1 MAAAKHV
8 GMVIA
13 GLAAASPIGAQCR
26 LCDEPAAARPVQ
38 RSAGD
43 VQLQIET
50 SLNFDRLIL
59 SGNGQG
65 RATIG
70 PTGANGAEGAVLE
83 IGPRA
88 TVGAVIVHGEAN
100 RELSIDMP
108 HRIEL
113 FSGAGGRISL
123 VDIRTDL
130 PASPRLDAGGNM
142 SFHFGGRLLVSG
154 SDEGQYRG
162 DLTIS
167 VDYAPDSSAS
177 VGNLIA
183 R

>member
-1 MAAAKHV
+1 MAAAKH
-8 GMVIA
+8 
-13 GLAAASPIGAQCR
+13 LAMILATLTAASPLGAQCR
-26 LCDEPAAARPVQ
+26 LCSQPEAARPNDA
-38 RSAGD
+38 SPGD
-43 VQLQIET
+43 VELQVET

-65 RATIG
+65 GAIIR

-88 TVGAVIVHGEAN
+88 TVGAVLIHGQAN
-100 RELSIDMP
+100 RQLSIDVP

-113 FSGAGGRISL
+113 YSSSGGGISL
-123 VDIRTDL
+123 VDVSTDL
-130 PASPRLDAGGNM
+130 PSVPRLDAAGNL
-142 SFHFGGRLLVSG
+142 SFHFGGRLIVSG

-162 DLTIS
+162 DLTIH
-167 VDYAPDSSAS
+167 VDYAGDPSTS
-177 VGNLIA
+177 VGSLIA